1 MVTKQQIDEIV
12 KRIADN
18 YHPEKI
24 VLFGSY
30 AYGTPTEDSDLDLLI
45 IKDTELPRHKRGREV
60 RKYLRGLKIAVDLL
74 VYTKKEVEEW
84 RDVNTAFIT
93 TVMGKGKVLHG

>member
-45 IKDTELPRHKRGREV
+45 IKDTELPRRMRGREV
-60 RKYLRGLKIAVDLL
+60 RKHLRGMKIAVDLL
-74 VYTKKEVEEW
+74 VYTNQEVEEW

>member
-60 RKYLRGLKIAVDLL
+60 RKHLRGMKIAVDLL
-74 VYTKKEVEEW
+74 VYTNQEVEEW

>member
-24 VLFGSY
+24 ILFGSY

-45 IKDTELPRHKRGREV
+45 IKDTELPRRKRGREV
-60 RKYLRGLKIAVDLL
+60 RKHLRGMKIAIDLL
-74 VYTKKEVEEW
+74 VYTKQEVEEW

>member
-18 YHPEKI
+18 YHHEKI

-84 RDVNTAFIT
+84 CDVNTAFIT